1 MEAIGIG
8 GILLPPLG
16 LVFRDDDPL
25 LRNAF
30 TRKFP
35 LEHFVPMSA
44 VRCRLPD
51 SRAYTWRGEPYE
63 ESHLS
68 SNWNMFK
75 EWKRHVEV
83 I

>member
-51 SRAYTWRGEPYE
+51 SRAYT
-63 ESHLS
+63 
-68 SNWNMFK
+68 
-75 EWKRHVEV
+75 
-83 I
+83 